1 MNTTNINKTQTQE
14 SKLEKNIKKNQNNP
28 TSKEELDNLL
38 LSLLKIENELN
49 NTIDKNIDK
58 TIGR

>member
-1 MNTTNINKTQTQE
+1 MNTTNINKTQE
-14 SKLEKNIKKNQNNP
+14 SKLDKNTKKNQNNS
-28 TSKEELDNLL
+28 TRKEELDNLL

-49 NTIDKNIDK
+49 NTIDKNTDK

>member
-1 MNTTNINKTQTQE
+1 MNTININKTQE
-14 SKLEKNIKKNQNNP
+14 SKLDKNTKKNQNNS
-28 TSKEELDNLL
+28 TRKEELDNLL

-49 NTIDKNIDK
+49 NTIDKNTDK

>member
-1 MNTTNINKTQTQE
+1 MNTTNINKTQE
-14 SKLEKNIKKNQNNP
+14 SKLDKNTKKNQNNS
-28 TSKEELDNLL
+28 TRKEELDNLL

-49 NTIDKNIDK
+49 NTIDKNTNK